1 MKLSLSTNINKLRKE
16 HGMTQEQ
23 LAEAL
28 GVTFASV
35 SKWERGATTPELT
48 LIAEMAD
55 LFEVSIDALIG
66 YPFRNNDRQNV
77 ITRLKRYLHE
87 RDNEDVY
94 ADIEKSLKRYPNCFE
109 VVYYSARIYQMR
121 GFIRNRREYTERALT
136 LYQQACMLIGQNTD
150 PEISEISI
158 RNDMAATHLGLGEY
172 DKGLEILKQ
181 HNPCRLNHPVI
192 GYTLASVCND
202 PDGALPYLSL
212 ALLDLTRTYMQI
224 IMGYVNVYCE
234 TGNYPDALAIAD
246 WALVFLS
253 GLKNPEKKSY
263 IDKCEATIQGIRAFI
278 LLSLGRKEDAKESL
292 HRARTSAMQFD
303 ETPSYDAAN
312 VCFVSCTEPATAF
325 DDMGDTA
332 MLALDHVIAEF
343 ETPELRNLWSAV
355 RNES

>member
-1 MKLSLSTNINKLRKE
+1 
-16 HGMTQEQ
+16 
-23 LAEAL
+23 
-28 GVTFASV
+28 
-35 SKWERGATTPELT
+35 
-48 LIAEMAD
+48 
-55 LFEVSIDALIG
+55 
-66 YPFRNNDRQNV
+66 
-77 ITRLKRYLHE
+77 
-87 RDNEDVY
+87 
-94 ADIEKSLKRYPNCFE
+94 
-109 VVYYSARIYQMR
+109 
-121 GFIRNRREYTERALT
+121 
-136 LYQQACMLIGQNTD
+136 MLIGQNTD

-234 TGNYPDALAIAD
+234 TGNYPDALAITD

-263 IDKCEATIQGIRAFI
+263 IDKCEATLRGIRAFI

-303 ETPSYDAAN
+303 EAPSYDAAN
-312 VCFVSCTEPATAF
+312 VRFVSCTEPATAF

-332 MLALDHVIAEF
+332 MLALDHVLAEF